1 MESRL
6 LRRTESRQCAAD
18 HLAAAAL
25 AGRSQRLSK
34 ADGIRGQGR
43 VARQSIEVAMG
54 PASIDAGPSA
64 ARDRPEPDA
73 LVKILAPLF
82 QKLIDGDR
90 PTRSQQA
97 R

>member
-1 MESRL
+1 
-6 LRRTESRQCAAD
+6 
-18 HLAAAAL
+18 
-25 AGRSQRLSK
+25 
-34 ADGIRGQGR
+34 
-43 VARQSIEVAMG
+43 MG

-64 ARDRPEPDA
+64 ARDRAEPDA